1 MSESLN
7 NYIVTDNPYSLAVP
21 PAWWLKKLWDT
32 DSALVV
38 FPSRVRAAYIL
49 ARRRSKSNAMA
60 EMVKLEGNLLRKSAG
75 MDGDVLATHNL
86 VYVRHLLGNSVRRNN
101 IFQWLKDADT
111 WDKSS
116 GLDFAT
122 RVERQDEAHA
132 AHLRN
137 QMLDDIDA
145 RSRDAWRSYQARTGR
160 RSGFTYNTAKQAKQA
175 G

>member
-1 MSESLN
+1 MEASFN
-7 NYIVTDNPYSLAVP
+7 NYIATDNPYGLAAP
-21 PAWWLKKLWDT
+21 PAWWLKKLYDT
-32 DSALVV
+32 DAQLVV
-38 FPSRVRAAYIL
+38 FPSRMRAAYIL

-75 MDGDVLATHNL
+75 MDGEVLATHNL
-86 VYVRHLLGNSVRRNN
+86 VYVRHLIGNSVRRNN

-122 RVERQDEAHA
+122 RVERADEERAIA
-132 AHLRN
+132 TRN

-160 RSGFTYNTAKQAKQA
+160 RSGFTYNTSRQAKQA